1 MNKPPSPREAQL
13 RAMREANYE
22 AAQEKMKAVPKP
34 MGKIAKKRGRK
45 AKPK

>member
-1 MNKPPSPREAQL
+1 MNKPPSREAQL

-22 AAQEKMKAVPKP
+22 AAQEKMKTVPKP